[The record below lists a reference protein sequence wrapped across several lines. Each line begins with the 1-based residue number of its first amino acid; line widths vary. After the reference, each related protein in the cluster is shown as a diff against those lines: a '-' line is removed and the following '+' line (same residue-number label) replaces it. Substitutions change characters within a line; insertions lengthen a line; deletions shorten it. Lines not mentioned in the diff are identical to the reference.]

1 MRDLDK
7 VTRLAK
13 ENSRLELQ
21 RLADD
26 ARKRHVRSK
35 NMELLS
41 ARLKVFVADLR
52 SKIGIYLSTSGN
64 ETRVS
69 ISSMHPFLRKPFRIV
84 AIYAND
90 STPSYNVTV
99 LLPEHSDYKQEDHL
113 ALDDVMDVL
122 ALHAAE
128 FLNQRGSF
136 SYELPSWCFA
146 PGAIVGWFLFIL
158 GWIILAAIFGAF

>member
-7 VTRLAK
+7 VTRLAE

-21 RLADD
+21 RQADE
-26 ARKRHVRSK
+26 ARRRHVRLK

-41 ARLKVFVADLR
+41 ARLKIFVADLR
-52 SKIGIYLSTSGN
+52 SKVGIYLSTSEN

-69 ISSMHPFLRKPFRIV
+69 ISSMHPFLRKPFRII

-90 STPSYNVTV
+90 STASYNVTV
-99 LLPEHSDYKQEDHL
+99 LLPEHSDYKPEDRL
-113 ALDDVMDVL
+113 ALDEVMDVL

-128 FLNQRGSF
+128 FLNQRSAF
-136 SYELPSWCFA
+136 SYELPAWCFA
-146 PGAIVGWFLFIL
+146 PGAIVGWILFIL
-158 GWIILAAIFGAF
+158 GWIVLAAIFGAF